1 MKGEIVLAFIL
12 TLIGVSLSTHKTRGG
27 MGMHI
32 GVGIALC
39 FSYIMLGR
47 VFEQIAISGSIAP
60 WLGVWLPNIIF
71 SIIAIFVYIKAPK

>member
-1 MKGEIVLAFIL
+1 MAISSRKV
-12 TLIGVSLSTHKTRGG
+12 RGG

-32 GVGIALC
+32 GLGITLC

-47 VFEQIAISGSIAP
+47 VFEQIAISGSMEP

-71 SIIAIFVYIKAPK
+71 AFIAIIVYLKAPK